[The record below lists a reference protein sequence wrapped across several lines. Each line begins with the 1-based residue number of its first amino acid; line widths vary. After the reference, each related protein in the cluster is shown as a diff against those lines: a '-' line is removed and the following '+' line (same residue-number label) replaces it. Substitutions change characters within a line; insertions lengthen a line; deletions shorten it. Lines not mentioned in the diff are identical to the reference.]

1 MFVSRNIYWIR
12 TNPQGWIVPRKLSD
26 FDWLASR
33 LTLEFPTLSSIFA
46 QKSSDLRIYLSRL
59 SQYPLLLSSPFF
71 VYFLSCAN
79 EKGFETR
86 KSQEYS
92 KDWQKE
98 ILATTGS
105 SCEDINAGPYKSM
118 IGLLHD
124 VNNDNKDVEVKQHIL
139 LEDITWKNTQQIEK
153 YAKIKANMDQVAVLL
168 QALGEKVSEIG
179 RGFGELSDTWK
190 DLQSNKYFDL
200 FVSID
205 EFNPSSSYQQIKNSV
220 FSWSNR
226 IESIRSLFKK
236 QVQAPSDKIFETYRE
251 LSKNLKI
258 RRDIVSQ
265 ICYTARYQPSA
276 HDLLSKRVDKL
287 SSANQTMLSEYYN
300 TRQTEKHF
308 ISIALAGLRSVCYG
322 GDNVNFDI

>member
-1 MFVSRNIYWIR
+1 MFVSRNVYWIR

-98 ILATTGS
+98 ILATPGS
-105 SCEDINAGPYKSM
+105 SCEDINAGPHKSM

-236 QVQAPSDKIFETYRE
+236 QVQASSDKIFETYRE